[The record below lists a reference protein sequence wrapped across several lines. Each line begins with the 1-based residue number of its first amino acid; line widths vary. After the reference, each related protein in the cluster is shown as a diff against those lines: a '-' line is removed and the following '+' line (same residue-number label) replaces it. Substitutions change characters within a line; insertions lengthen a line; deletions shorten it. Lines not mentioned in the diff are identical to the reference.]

1 MNKIGIPIF
10 LIISLFWL
18 SYCTSPD
25 SPPMESSNVTTTFKS
40 EDIKRIGMVIKLKE
54 DEIEAYKRIHGDNHH
69 GVRDLLIKYNMRNFS
84 IFLIQLEDGN
94 YYEFGY
100 YEYTGDNFE
109 EDMKNLAAEP
119 RNRAWLKVTDA
130 MQNPLPGYESWAEME
145 PIFFNP

>member
-1 MNKIGIPIF
+1 MNKIGILIF
-10 LIISLFWL
+10 LFISIVWL

-25 SPPMESSNVTTTFKS
+25 SSTESSKVKTTVKS

-54 DEIEAYKRIHGDNHH
+54 DEIEEYKRIHADNHH

-119 RNRAWLKVTDA
+119 RNQAWLKITDA
-130 MQNPLPGYESWAEME
+130 MQNPLPGHDSWAEME
-145 PIFFNP
+145 TIFFNP